1 MTRQQSSLTPSRR
14 TLLRYGFAVSSGAL
28 ASSTTN
34 ANANA
39 SANTTSSDGSDGGTD
54 SGAQV
59 ATHGKVFP
67 YQWTPGARFE
77 IVESDVGWRPSGIGE
92 TDTRASSHVIR
103 YDFSSS
109 YRAFLF
115 TDDSSVREGR
125 RYRFDGSGARA
136 VAGQNLI
143 GVDVVP
149 LE

>member
-34 ANANA
+34 A

-59 ATHGKVFP
+59 ATHGEVFA

-77 IVESDVGWRPSGIGE
+77 IVESDVGWRPTGE
-92 TDTRASSHVIR
+92 TDTGASSHVIR

-136 VAGQNLI
+136 VAGSNLI
-143 GVDVVP
+143 GVDAVP

>member
-28 ASSTTN
+28 ASSTTD
-34 ANANA
+34 ANA

-67 YQWTPGARFE
+67 YQWTPDARFK
-77 IVESDVGWRPSGIGE
+77 IVESDVGWRPSEIGE
-92 TDTRASSHVIR
+92 TDAGASSHVIR

-109 YRAFLF
+109 YRASLF

-125 RYRFDGSGARA
+125 RYRFNGTSARA

-143 GVDVVP
+143 GVDVIP